1 MSTMG
6 ENRFTKQFAEADSA
20 FDDKYKK
27 ELDHLRGL
35 SRSEI
40 NALTPGTS
48 DAQIYLDL
56 IKVVEQASKEN
67 LSQAELVLRIK
78 GLGETAVKIAKKVPL
93 FASLL

>member
-1 MSTMG
+1 M
-6 ENRFTKQFAEADSA
+6 
-20 FDDKYKK
+20 
-27 ELDHLRGL
+27 RGL

>member
-1 MSTMG
+1 MG
-6 ENRFTKQFAEADSA
+6 ENRFTKQFAEADST
-20 FDDKYKK
+20 FDGKYKK

-67 LSQAELVLRIK
+67 LSQAELVLRIE
-78 GLGETAVKIAKKVPL
+78 GLGETAVKTAKKVPL

>member
-1 MSTMG
+1 MG
-6 ENRFTKQFAEADSA
+6 ENRFTKRFSEANSA
-20 FDDKYKK
+20 FDGSYKK

-40 NALTPGTS
+40 SALTPGTS

-56 IKVVEQASKEN
+56 ITVVEQASKEN
-67 LSQAELVLRIK
+67 LSQAELIVRIK
-78 GLGETAVKIAKKVPL
+78 RLGETAVKIAKKVPQ